1 MPYGGKSSKLQLIV
15 ISGEIMELARVTA
28 KGQATIPKRIRDAAH
43 IREGDMLAFDLDSNN
58 RIIIKRIDPSVD
70 LELSAL
76 QETLSE
82 WNSPQ
87 DEEAWRDL

>member
-1 MPYGGKSSKLQLIV
+1 
-15 ISGEIMELARVTA
+15 MELARVTA

-58 RIIIKRIDPSVD
+58 RITIKRIGSSADV
-70 LELSAL
+70 ELSAL

-82 WNSPQ
+82 WSSPQ

>member
-1 MPYGGKSSKLQLIV
+1 
-15 ISGEIMELARVTA
+15 MELARVTA
-28 KGQATIPKRIRDAAH
+28 KGQATIPKRIREAAH

-58 RIIIKRIDPSVD
+58 RIIIRRIDSTID
-70 LELSAL
+70 IELLAF

-82 WNSPQ
+82 WKSPQ

>member
-1 MPYGGKSSKLQLIV
+1 ME
-15 ISGEIMELARVTA
+15 EIMELARVTA
-28 KGQATIPKRIRDAAH
+28 KGQATIPKRIREAAH

-58 RIIIKRIDPSVD
+58 RIIIKRIDPTVD
-70 LELSAL
+70 AELSAL
-76 QETLSE
+76 QESLSE

>member
-1 MPYGGKSSKLQLIV
+1 
-15 ISGEIMELARVTA
+15 MELARVTA
-28 KGQATIPKRIRDAAH
+28 KGQATIPKRIREAAH

-58 RIIIKRIDPSVD
+58 RIIIRRIDSTID
-70 LELSAL
+70 IELWAF

-82 WNSPQ
+82 WKSPQ

>member
-1 MPYGGKSSKLQLIV
+1 
-15 ISGEIMELARVTA
+15 MELARVTA
-28 KGQATIPKRIRDAAH
+28 KGQATIPKRIREAAH

-58 RIIIKRIDPSVD
+58 RIIIRRIDSTID
-70 LELSAL
+70 SELLAL

-87 DEEAWRDL
+87 DEAAWRDL

>member
-1 MPYGGKSSKLQLIV
+1 MEK
-15 ISGEIMELARVTA
+15 IMELARVTA
-28 KGQATIPKRIRDAAH
+28 KGQATIPKRIREAAH

-58 RIIIKRIDPSVD
+58 RIIIRRIESTTDI
-70 LELSAL
+70 ELLAL

-82 WNSPQ
+82 WNSAQ

>member
-1 MPYGGKSSKLQLIV
+1 
-15 ISGEIMELARVTA
+15 MELARVTA
-28 KGQATIPKRIRDAAH
+28 KGQATIPKRIREAAH

-58 RIIIKRIDPSVD
+58 RIIIRRIESTIDI
-70 LELSAL
+70 ELLAL

-82 WNSPQ
+82 WSSAQ

>member
-1 MPYGGKSSKLQLIV
+1 
-15 ISGEIMELARVTA
+15 
-28 KGQATIPKRIRDAAH
+28 
-43 IREGDMLAFDLDSNN
+43 MLAFDLDSNN
-58 RIIIKRIDPSVD
+58 RITIKRIDPSIDV
-70 LELSAL
+70 ELSAF

>member
-1 MPYGGKSSKLQLIV
+1 
-15 ISGEIMELARVTA
+15 MELARVTA

-58 RIIIKRIDPSVD
+58 RIIIKRIEPPIDV
-70 LELSAL
+70 ELSAL
-76 QETLSE
+76 QKTLSE

-87 DEEAWRDL
+87 DEEAWREL

>member
-1 MPYGGKSSKLQLIV
+1 
-15 ISGEIMELARVTA
+15 MEFARVTT
-28 KGQATIPKRIRDAAH
+28 KGQATIPKRIREAAH
-43 IREGDMLAFDLDSNN
+43 IREGDILAFDLDSNN
-58 RIIIKRIDPSVD
+58 RITIKRTDPSVD
-70 LELSAL
+70 VELPAL

>member
-1 MPYGGKSSKLQLIV
+1 
-15 ISGEIMELARVTA
+15 MELARVTA
-28 KGQATIPKRIRDAAH
+28 KGQATIPKRIREAAH

-58 RIIIKRIDPSVD
+58 QITIKRIETAINID
-70 LELSAL
+70 LLAL

-87 DEEAWRDL
+87 DKEAWRDL

>member
-1 MPYGGKSSKLQLIV
+1 
-15 ISGEIMELARVTA
+15 MELARVTA
-28 KGQATIPKRIRDAAH
+28 KGQATIPKRIREAAN

-58 RIIIKRIDPSVD
+58 RITIKRIDPTVD
-70 LELSAL
+70 VELSAL
-76 QETLSE
+76 QKALSE

>member
-1 MPYGGKSSKLQLIV
+1 
-15 ISGEIMELARVTA
+15 MELARVTA
-28 KGQATIPKRIRDAAH
+28 KGQATSPKRIREAAH

-58 RIIIKRIDPSVD
+58 RIIIRRIDSTID
-70 LELSAL
+70 IELLAL

>member
-1 MPYGGKSSKLQLIV
+1 
-15 ISGEIMELARVTA
+15 MEFARVTA
-28 KGQATIPKRIRDAAH
+28 KGQATIPRRIREAAH
-43 IREGDMLAFDLDSNN
+43 IREGDMLAFELDSNN
-58 RIIIKRIDPSVD
+58 RITIKRIESSVD
-70 LELSAL
+70 TELAAL